1 MDGMTSS
8 ENPKNPHHFNVFAA
22 ACPSRKLLNDV
33 TRRWSILVLAT
44 LLDGA
49 LRFGQIRERVD
60 GVSDRM
66 LSATLGALAEDRL
79 IVKDDADGTYA
90 LTEPGRQIARQSLD
104 LFDSLYLALDE
115 IVNARQAGSGAAGA
129 SAGVVAPN
137 DVAGS
142 SDGAAGAP
150 AGAAS

>member
-1 MDGMTSS
+1 MTSS
-8 ENPKNPHHFNVFAA
+8 ENPKNPHRFNVFAA

-60 GVSDRM
+60 GISDRM

-90 LTEPGRQIARQSLD
+90 LTEPGRQIARRSLE

-115 IVNARQAGSGAAGA
+115 IVDAQQTGS
-129 SAGVVAPN
+129 
-137 DVAGS
+137 
-142 SDGAAGAP
+142 GAAGAP

>member
-33 TRRWSILVLAT
+33 TRRWSILVLAS
-44 LLDGA
+44 LLGGS

-60 GVSDRM
+60 GISDRM

-79 IVKDDADGTYA
+79 IAKDDAAGTYA
-90 LTEPGRQIARQSLD
+90 LTEPGRQIARQSLE

-115 IVNARQAGSGAAGA
+115 IVDERQAGDDAAG
-129 SAGVVAPN
+129 P
-137 DVAGS
+137 
-142 SDGAAGAP
+142 SDGVAAPGGAV
-150 AGAAS
+150 S

>member
-1 MDGMTSS
+1 MGGMTSS

-49 LRFGQIRERVD
+49 LRFGQIRERID
-60 GVSDRM
+60 GISDRM

-90 LTEPGRQIARQSLD
+90 LTEPGRQIARKSSE

-115 IVNARQAGSGAAGA
+115 IVNAQQTGS
-129 SAGVVAPN
+129 
-137 DVAGS
+137 
-142 SDGAAGAP
+142 GAAGAP

>member
-1 MDGMTSS
+1 MTSS

-115 IVNARQAGSGAAGA
+115 IDNARQSGSGAAGA
-129 SAGVVAPN
+129 PAGVVAP
-137 DVAGS
+137 DDAAGS

>member
-33 TRRWSILVLAT
+33 TRRWSILVLAS
-44 LLDGA
+44 LLDGS

-60 GVSDRM
+60 GISDRM

-79 IVKDDADGTYA
+79 IAKDDAAGTYS
-90 LTEPGRQIARQSLD
+90 LTEPGRQIARQSLE

-115 IVNARQAGSGAAGA
+115 IVDARQAGSGAAGPSA
-129 SAGVVAPN
+129 SDG
-137 DVAGS
+137 VAGS

>member
-33 TRRWSILVLAT
+33 TRRWSILVLAS
-44 LLDGA
+44 LLDGS
-49 LRFGQIRERVD
+49 LRFGQIRERID
-60 GVSDRM
+60 GISDRM

-90 LTEPGRQIARQSLD
+90 LTEPGRQIARQSLE

-115 IVNARQAGSGAAGA
+115 IVDARQAGD
-129 SAGVVAPN
+129 

-142 SDGAAGAP
+142 SAGVAGVAAPGGASVSDGAV
-150 AGAAS
+150 S

>member
-1 MDGMTSS
+1 ML
-8 ENPKNPHHFNVFAA
+8 AA
-22 ACPSRKLLNDV
+22 
-33 TRRWSILVLAT
+33 

-60 GVSDRM
+60 GISDRM

-90 LTEPGRQIARQSLD
+90 LTEPGRQIARQSLE

-115 IVNARQAGSGAAGA
+115 IVNAQQTGS
-129 SAGVVAPN
+129 
-137 DVAGS
+137 
-142 SDGAAGAP
+142 GAAGAP

>member
-60 GVSDRM
+60 GISDRM

-79 IVKDDADGTYA
+79 IAKDDAAGTYS
-90 LTEPGRQIARQSLD
+90 LTEPGRQIARQSLE

-115 IVNARQAGSGAAGA
+115 IVDARQVGD
-129 SAGVVAPN
+129 

-142 SDGAAGAP
+142 SAGVAGVAAPGGAAVSDGAV
-150 AGAAS
+150 S

>member
-1 MDGMTSS
+1 MTSS

-22 ACPSRKLLNDV
+22 VCPSRKLLNDV

-60 GVSDRM
+60 GISDRM

-90 LTEPGRQIARQSLD
+90 LTEPGRQIARKSSE

-115 IVNARQAGSGAAGA
+115 IVNAQQTGS
-129 SAGVVAPN
+129 
-137 DVAGS
+137 
-142 SDGAAGAP
+142 GAAGAP

>member
-8 ENPKNPHHFNVFAA
+8 ENLKNPHHFNVFAA

-60 GVSDRM
+60 GISDRM

-129 SAGVVAPN
+129 SAGVVAPD

-142 SDGAAGAP
+142 SDGAVGAP

>member
-33 TRRWSILVLAT
+33 TRRWSILVLAS
-44 LLDGA
+44 LLDGS

-60 GVSDRM
+60 GISDRM

-79 IVKDDADGTYA
+79 IAKDDAAGTYS
-90 LTEPGRQIARQSLD
+90 LTEPGRQIARQSLE

-115 IVNARQAGSGAAGA
+115 IVDARQAGD
-129 SAGVVAPN
+129 

-142 SDGAAGAP
+142 SAGVAGVAAPGGASVSDGAV
-150 AGAAS
+150 S

>member
-1 MDGMTSS
+1 MTSS

-60 GVSDRM
+60 GISDRM

-90 LTEPGRQIARQSLD
+90 LTEPGRQIARQSLE

-115 IVNARQAGSGAAGA
+115 IVDARQAGD
-129 SAGVVAPN
+129 

-142 SDGAAGAP
+142 SAGMAGVAAPGGAAVSDGAV
-150 AGAAS
+150 S

>member
-8 ENPKNPHHFNVFAA
+8 ESPKNPHHFNVFAA

-49 LRFGQIRERVD
+49 LRFGQIRDRVD
-60 GVSDRM
+60 GISDRM

-90 LTEPGRQIARQSLD
+90 LTEPGRQIARQSLE
-104 LFDSLYLALDE
+104 LFDSLYRAPDE
-115 IVNARQAGSGAAGA
+115 IVNAQQTGS
-129 SAGVVAPN
+129 
-137 DVAGS
+137 
-142 SDGAAGAP
+142 GAAGAP

>member
-1 MDGMTSS
+1 MTSS

-33 TRRWSILVLAT
+33 TRRWSILVLAS
-44 LLDGA
+44 LLDGS

-60 GVSDRM
+60 GISDRM

-79 IVKDDADGTYA
+79 IAKDDAAGTYS
-90 LTEPGRQIARQSLD
+90 LTEPGRQIARQSLE

-115 IVNARQAGSGAAGA
+115 IVDARQAGD
-129 SAGVVAPN
+129 

-142 SDGAAGAP
+142 SAGVAGVAAPGGASVSDGAV
-150 AGAAS
+150 S

>member
-8 ENPKNPHHFNVFAA
+8 ENPKNPHNFNVFAA

-33 TRRWSILVLAT
+33 TRRWSILVLAS
-44 LLDGA
+44 LLDGS

-60 GVSDRM
+60 GISDRM

-79 IVKDDADGTYA
+79 IAKDDAAGTYS
-90 LTEPGRQIARQSLD
+90 LTEPGRQIARQSLE

-115 IVNARQAGSGAAGA
+115 IVDARQVGD
-129 SAGVVAPN
+129 

-142 SDGAAGAP
+142 SAGVAGVAAPGGAAVSDGAV
-150 AGAAS
+150 S

>member
-1 MDGMTSS
+1 MTSS

-33 TRRWSILVLAT
+33 TRRWSILVLAS
-44 LLDGA
+44 LLDGS

-60 GVSDRM
+60 GISDRM

-79 IVKDDADGTYA
+79 IAKDDAAGTYS
-90 LTEPGRQIARQSLD
+90 LTEPGRQIARQSLE

-115 IVNARQAGSGAAGA
+115 IVDARQAGDDGA
-129 SAGVVAPN
+129 
-137 DVAGS
+137 DS
-142 SDGAAGAP
+142 SDGVAAPG
-150 AGAAS
+150 GAAASDGAVS

>member
-1 MDGMTSS
+1 MTSS
-8 ENPKNPHHFNVFAA
+8 KNPKNPHHFNVFAA

-33 TRRWSILVLAT
+33 TRRWSILVLAS
-44 LLDGA
+44 LLDGS

-60 GVSDRM
+60 GISDRM

-79 IVKDDADGTYA
+79 IAKDDAAGTYS
-90 LTEPGRQIARQSLD
+90 LTEPGRQIARQSLE

-115 IVNARQAGSGAAGA
+115 IVDARQAGD
-129 SAGVVAPN
+129 

-142 SDGAAGAP
+142 SAGV
-150 AGAAS
+150 AGAAAPGGAAVSDGAVS

>member
-60 GVSDRM
+60 GISDRM

-90 LTEPGRQIARQSLD
+90 LTEPGRQIARQSLE

-115 IVNARQAGSGAAGA
+115 IVDARQAGD
-129 SAGVVAPN
+129 

-142 SDGAAGAP
+142 SAGMAGVAAPGGAAVSDGAV
-150 AGAAS
+150 S